1 VEENLLILANGLVL
15 TCDPD
20 NRAGRLSLF
29 LEGGKIA
36 AIAESPEPL
45 MASYP
50 AAPVEDVS
58 DSLIVPGFVNA
69 HFHGESVFL
78 RSATDG
84 KRMREWSTDPH
95 VQHLTKELSGASK
108 QQLLAA
114 TYRAASAAHLKSG
127 TTTVGEYLPGVDS
140 DGLQSVLDA
149 LATTGLRSVLA
160 LQHWEQVEYVKG
172 LADPGL
178 RTLVSLGKAE
188 DFTVYGFE
196 SNVLAATE
204 LQCPMIVHVGET
216 PDDGEYVRRKF
227 SRSLLE
233 LLREYGIL
241 HRETVLVHLNH
252 LHSSDLRIV
261 HMEGATVTL
270 CPGSAVAK
278 GTGCPLLR
286 QLRSTPVPVCLGTD
300 WGTTDMMKEMQF
312 VLRLPL
318 LFPDV
323 AEFSAM
329 QILRMAT
336 IQGAAALG
344 IDAEVGSIEPGK
356 SADLLRLS
364 LDDIR
369 TIPLPQTMT
378 ADALASFLID
388 RLSTGQVADV
398 MVRGEY
404 LVRGGV
410 LTRLDEED
418 VAGAFRALTAFPP
431 PKVLSAGRQTG
442 GGRTAARREKKVPPA
457 TFSGG
462 VREHLS
468 GVEHAEPPETAIES
482 PAASDPPPEPGGS
495 PSNSDASHEQRPG
508 LTPALP
514 KNVRR
519 VFGED
524 DEA

>member
-20 NRAGRLSLF
+20 NRAGRLSL
-29 LEGGKIA
+29 LLDGGRIA
-36 AIAESPEPL
+36 ALAESPEPL
-45 MASYP
+45 MASHP
-50 AAPVEDVS
+50 GAPVEDVS
-58 DSLIVPGFVNA
+58 DSLITPGFVNA

-95 VQHLTKELSGASK
+95 VQQRIKELSGSSK

-114 TYRAASAAHLKSG
+114 TYRAASAAHLKNG
-127 TTTVGEYLPGVDS
+127 TTTVGEYLPAVDS

-172 LADPGL
+172 LADTGL
-178 RTLVSLGKAE
+178 RTLVSLGNAE

-196 SNVLAATE
+196 SSVLAAAE
-204 LQCPMIVHVGET
+204 LQCPIVAHVGEI

-261 HMEGATVTL
+261 RMEGATVTL

-278 GTGCPLLR
+278 RTGCPVLR

-312 VLRLPL
+312 VLRLPF

-323 AEFSAM
+323 AEFSPM

-336 IQGAAALG
+336 IQSAAALG
-344 IDAEVGSIEPGK
+344 LGAEVGSIEAGK
-356 SADLLRLS
+356 SADLLRFS
-364 LDDIR
+364 LRDVR
-369 TIPLPQTMT
+369 TVPLPQTMT

-388 RLSTGQVADV
+388 RLSTEQVTHV

-404 LVRGGV
+404 LVRAGV
-410 LTRLDEED
+410 LTRLDEQD
-418 VAGAFRALTAFPP
+418 AVGAFHNFTALPP
-431 PKVLSAGRQTG
+431 PEASPAGQRTG
-442 GGRTAARREKKVPPA
+442 GARTAVRREKKVPPA
-457 TFSGG
+457 MFSGG

-468 GVEHAEPPETAIES
+468 GVEHVEPPQSAIDS
-482 PAASDPPPEPGGS
+482 PAAPDPPREPGSS
-495 PSNSDASHEQRPG
+495 PSDSDESQDQRPG

-524 DEA
+524 DET